1 MNMNT
6 SKTLKHV
13 VVGALL
19 IGTVACGSK
28 HDRDSDGQPSVGKS
42 VGGDSA
48 ANVERSH
55 PIRNIDG
62 DQNIQQDSLR

>member
-1 MNMNT
+1 MNT
-6 SKTLKHV
+6 SKTLRNSIV
-13 VVGALL
+13 LALL
-19 IGTVACGSK
+19 IGTVSCGSK

-48 ANVERSH
+48 ANVEKSR

-62 DQNIQQDSLR
+62 DQNMSRDSLR